1 MRRLHCLDRLPR
13 VSVFMH
19 GPRWRRTFDVREVA
33 LALPRVDGDRRVRRV
48 LVYDFEADVRE
59 RILEELRPGVD
70 SMWVDVY
77 ERLGMVRPGVVR
89 QGPARVGLPR

>member
-1 MRRLHCLDRLPR
+1 MRRLHCLDRLPQ

-59 RILEELRPGVD
+59 RIVEELRPDVVA
-70 SMWVDVY
+70 MWCDAR
-77 ERLGMVRPGVVR
+77 ERLG
-89 QGPARVGLPR
+89 L